1 MKINIL
7 LLFVVL
13 LFHALYI
20 NISYINSYSLFSYV
34 LLILCTC
41 YTLLSMPKI
50 DKKYKKNNRY
60 LFILLLVMGIS
71 AILNQSMDSIILI
84 IKIFNIFIMAE
95 LIVTKEYSKQAI
107 NLIFYLLAF
116 YIMLNDISMFIFG
129 PLSKSGYNVYYMLG
143 NKFTIGLLH
152 IELILVYLAKK
163 SYKRNNNR
171 VELKKL
177 FIMILFLL
185 SIFISIKVQCSTTV
199 VCNIILIILLAI
211 NKKVKLKLFNPK
223 IILLVLL
230 ISSFILILYS
240 NVLEINFVK
249 YIIVNLLGEDVTLT
263 GRMEIYDIL
272 WPIIKNRLLFGYGQG
287 SSNTILMEIMNA
299 PNTQNGLIEFTFS
312 FGIIAS
318 MLFLIF
324 IYFLLKSV
332 KPSLKSYPFLCYI
345 YLCFIISC
353 VEISIGIKIFIFLAF
368 VIMLD
373 DKSKEKTLGTQDH
386 NQKI

>member
-7 LLFVVL
+7 LLMVVL
-13 LFHALYI
+13 LFHSLYI
-20 NISYINSYSLFSYV
+20 NISYIHSYSLFSTV

-41 YTLLSMPKI
+41 YTLLNTHKI
-50 DKKYKKNNRY
+50 DKKYKKINRY
-60 LFILLLVMGIS
+60 LFLLLLIMGVS
-71 AILNQSMDSIILI
+71 AILNQSMSSIILI
-84 IKIFNIFIMAE
+84 VKIFNIFIMAE
-95 LIVTKEYSKQAI
+95 LIITKGYSKQVI

-116 YIMLNDISMFIFG
+116 YILVNDISMFISG

-152 IELILVYLAKK
+152 IELILIYLAKQDYQN
-163 SYKRNNNR
+163 SNNR
-171 VELKKL
+171 VNLKKL
-177 FIMILFLL
+177 FVIVLLLF

-199 VCNIILIILLAI
+199 VCNIILIFFLIV
-211 NKKVKLKLFNPK
+211 NKKTKLKLFNPK

-240 NVLEINFVK
+240 NVLEINLVK

-263 GRMEIYDIL
+263 GRMEIYDVL
-272 WPIIKNRLLFGYGQG
+272 WPLIKNRLLFGYGQG
-287 SSNTILMEIMNA
+287 SSNIILMEMMNA

-318 MLFLIF
+318 TLFLILIYSIIKF
-324 IYFLLKSV
+324 I
-332 KPSLKSYPFLCYI
+332 KPSLKAYPILCYV

-353 VEISIGIKIFIFLAF
+353 VEISIGIKVFIFLAF
-368 VIMLD
+368 IMMLSD
-373 DKSKEKTLGTQDH
+373 NSKEKV
-386 NQKI
+386 I